1 MRDIIFRWLFLGEE
15 NLSGSPQLS
24 RPAGNDSRIIWT
36 LPAIGQRIGVSA
48 DFVRDTLLQIEN
60 TPVRQL
66 GGRYYCFEDELMMFM
81 RRHR

>member
-1 MRDIIFRWLFLGEE
+1 M
-15 NLSGSPQLS
+15 
-24 RPAGNDSRIIWT
+24 
-36 LPAIGQRIGVSA
+36 SA